1 MMGRHETHASP
12 AQQRIANLMPLGGLA
27 DAGGSKGLGV
37 AAFVFEEDDT
47 QPGAFKITTC
57 GYGPGGPSLAKHLAR
72 QARVWEELGRPG
84 AECLEMAAWPPGTPP
99 ETIGGGR
106 MLLDRPHV
114 RLAVRWPAP

>member
-1 MMGRHETHASP
+1 MMGRHE
-12 AQQRIANLMPLGGLA
+12 
-27 DAGGSKGLGV
+27 D
-37 AAFVFEEDDT
+37 ET
-47 QPGAFKITTC
+47 QPGSFKITTC

-72 QARVWEELGRPG
+72 QGCVWEELGRPG
-84 AECLEMAAWPPGTPP
+84 AECLELAAWPPGTPP